1 MSNQKI
7 VVAPHKPFVD
17 SDIWLTCR
25 KKLLSNHQVKTC
37 KVKNSFLAGLV
48 KCGHCGYSMSVRK
61 SQRAKSE
68 PVKYFVDMGRVEHHT
83 CPEKV
88 AALRVND
95 FEQEITNRIREKL
108 NSLTIQKIR
117 TNFKNNRVDELSAQ
131 KESIQNEIDNLVSS
145 LTTTQNQTTILY
157 IDRKIN
163 QLDSKKREID
173 LQIETIKNE
182 QQKKL
187 NVQEHLTDV
196 MKKWNYLS
204 FDDRRSVAMLLINK
218 IKVFTDHIEIIWN
231 V

>member
-1 MSNQKI
+1 
-7 VVAPHKPFVD
+7 
-17 SDIWLTCR
+17 
-25 KKLLSNHQVKTC
+25 
-37 KVKNSFLAGLV
+37 
-48 KCGHCGYSMSVRK
+48 
-61 SQRAKSE
+61 
-68 PVKYFVDMGRVEHHT
+68 
-83 CPEKV
+83 
-88 AALRVND
+88 
-95 FEQEITNRIREKL
+95 
-108 NSLTIQKIR
+108 
-117 TNFKNNRVDELSAQ
+117 Q

-187 NVQEHLTDV
+187 NVHEQLTDV